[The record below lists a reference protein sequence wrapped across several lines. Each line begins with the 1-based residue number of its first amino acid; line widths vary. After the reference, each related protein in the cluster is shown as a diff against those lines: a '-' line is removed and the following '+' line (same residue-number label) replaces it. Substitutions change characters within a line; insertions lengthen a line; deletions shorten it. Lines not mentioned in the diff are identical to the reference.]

1 MNISR
6 TARQALIHIERT
18 IISKPI
24 EYAYQLDRQGNILS
38 AEMGTRFCVLSPFKK
53 GARIGTHNHPALK
66 KRTSVLNGLS
76 PNDIGA
82 GIEKCHI
89 EARAVFNIKNIGNFC
104 HLVEIP
110 PLDIAIRERC
120 FNMVEAQDYL
130 LRKNVG
136 IFSFSNSKKLTKL
149 TREFY
154 KELEKVGG
162 LKFRTIKL
170 PESEISPQKSN
181 IFSKLWNKLSSK
193 F

>member
-1 MNISR
+1 MNISSA
-6 TARQALIHIERT
+6 ARQALIPIERT
-18 IISKPI
+18 IIAKPV
-24 EYAYQLDRQGNILS
+24 EYAYQLDRQGKILS
-38 AEMGTRFCVLSPFKK
+38 ANIGIRTCVLSSFTK
-53 GARIGTHNHPALK
+53 GASIGTHNHPALK

-82 GIEKCHI
+82 GIEKCHN
-89 EARAVFNIKNIGNFC
+89 ETRSVFNIKNIGNFC

-110 PLDIAIRERC
+110 PLGITTRERL
-120 FNMVEAQDYL
+120 FNIVDAQDYL

-154 KELEKVGG
+154 KELEKFGG

-170 PESEISPQKSN
+170 PEFEISPQKSN
-181 IFSKLWNKLSSK
+181 IFSKLWNKLTSK

>member
-6 TARQALIHIERT
+6 AARTALIPIERT
-18 IISKPI
+18 IIAKPV

-38 AEMGTRFCVLSPFKK
+38 ANIGTRTCVSSPFTK

-66 KRTSVLNGLS
+66 KRTSVSNGLS

-82 GIEKCHI
+82 GIEKCHN
-89 EARAVFNIKNIGNFC
+89 ETRSVFNIKNIGNFC

-110 PLDIAIRERC
+110 PLDRATKERL
-120 FNMVEAQDYL
+120 FNIVDAQDYL

-149 TREFY
+149 TGEFY

-170 PESEISPQKSN
+170 PEFENPLQKTN
-181 IFSKLWNKLSSK
+181 IFSRFWDKLTSK